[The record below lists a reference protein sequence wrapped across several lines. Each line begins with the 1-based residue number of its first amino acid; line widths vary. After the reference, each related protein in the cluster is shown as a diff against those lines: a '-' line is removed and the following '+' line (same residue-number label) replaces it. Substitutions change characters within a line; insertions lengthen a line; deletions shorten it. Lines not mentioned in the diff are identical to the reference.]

1 MRTQADRGGQG
12 QRRVQLSLSQVGHP
26 APNPRGCLRRVGAL
40 VRGGQGAG
48 VLLQPLGREVVLRS
62 GLPGLRAVDLIE
74 KGAQLAQAVELQ
86 QVDGARAV
94 ERLARFQPV
103 RALAV
108 LVSMGAQP
116 QVRGAAAARAG
127 ADQSSW
133 NPPCV
138 ATWSVPG
145 GADISDGNPARLDH
159 RASCGLPRGTPGHS
173 SQCRTAKRRFRTA
186 SKPINWSLRA

>member
-1 MRTQADRGGQG
+1 
-12 QRRVQLSLSQVGHP
+12 
-26 APNPRGCLRRVGAL
+26 
-40 VRGGQGAG
+40 
-48 VLLQPLGREVVLRS
+48 VLLQPLGRKVVPRS

-145 GADISDGNPARLDH
+145 GPTSVMGTRPGLITVQAAACPAAPPATAVSAAQPKDDSVPRPNQLIG
-159 RASCGLPRGTPGHS
+159 RSVPELPSASVPEFLSAQVPLSEVCEFSPM
-173 SQCRTAKRRFRTA
+173 RFIVVAPEVRN
-186 SKPINWSLRA
+186 KPLH